1 MKRLLTRSAWK
12 IFVMA
17 ILLMILTSLFSAFY
31 PAMNNSMAMT
41 QFENDDF
48 AFAAYQ
54 MWQSVPRTL
63 NIVKSVAVG
72 MTGIS
77 IALDVTKYF
86 KTRKENETNENV

>member
-12 IFVMA
+12 ILIMA
-17 ILLMILTSLFSAFY
+17 FMLIILTSVFSAFY
-31 PAMNNSMAMT
+31 PTMNNNMAMT

-48 AFAAYQ
+48 AFAAFQ
-54 MWQSVPRTL
+54 MWQSVPRTI
-63 NIVKSVAVG
+63 NMVKGIAVG

-86 KTRKENETNENV
+86 KTRKENEINENV